1 MANYY
6 PITGIP
12 VPVRQDP
19 PPRREVASW
28 AVSSEPVDQIQVSL
42 FIRAVR
48 KLQEKNPIQDKLSFY
63 QIAGIH
69 GLPKVEWD
77 GAGGG
82 YYCPHNT
89 FTFPTW
95 HRPYMLLY
103 EQCLYN
109 VMKNDIIPTIPG
121 SDSVKEAWKQAAE
134 MWRLPYW
141 DWAIPQVDYGAGKE
155 KLGVPK
161 LVDDSEVW
169 ILKLGEKE
177 KEPVPNPLY
186 KFTNKLN
193 GEEVN
198 AGDKKKMGE
207 FALDN
212 MRSCSTY
219 DAGRNTERRSC
230 LLCRSRKVKC
240 DRQQPCGGCIRAA
253 STCIYPSGTGRAPK
267 RPQQSANNSVVLTRL
282 DRLESI
288 IRQLES
294 QQTQQEQPLDPS
306 AAALPPQGDQRNG
319 RLAIDSTSSVYVSN
333 VLWASLGDEIEELR
347 DMLHVSPSNNDD
359 DEEGDWQEETYE
371 KEEPVGTVG
380 LNAAIMGFRSLAH
393 SLRDYHPSISQ
404 SVALFEIFQT
414 NVAPLVKIF
423 HMPTLTKLFWD
434 AVASLDALDCN
445 MEALLFA
452 IYYAAIISTTDQNQC
467 PLGLPRHQALH
478 TYRFAV
484 EQAFAR
490 ADLLNTQN
498 MILLQAAALF
508 LCALRNEDDS
518 RTVWSLTALIVHIA
532 QAMGLHRD
540 GAAFGLRPL
549 ETELRR
555 RLWWFIVGLDQRS
568 SEYHGYEPIVS
579 ESSFDTRLPLNI
591 NDSDLTADLV
601 EPPTERDGATE
612 MTLSLIGWESIPIVR
627 KVSFIP
633 PHRRQARTTSS
644 GSVTELSLPERE
656 ALAEQ
661 LQSRLETRYL
671 AYCIP
676 DDPFLFVSATVARLI
691 IARVWLMVHY
701 PRKQVD
707 SSKEA
712 SAAPLQANLRDKIFL
727 LALEILELSCSAL
740 CNPNIAHWAWRSD
753 TYSQWHAVALVLSE
767 ICTRPPCRD
776 CDRAWAAVEILYDRW
791 RMKEHARKGTL
802 WKPIGRL
809 MAKARYVREMQSVDR
824 DCSTAG
830 SSSVMEA
837 SPDLPQV
844 AHHSNVTTTLDPLA
858 DIFSLAP
865 FMEMNPSLDDLF
877 LVGDDFVQ
885 VDMRS
890 GF

>member
-1 MANYY
+1 M
-6 PITGIP
+6 
-12 VPVRQDP
+12 
-19 PPRREVASW
+19 
-28 AVSSEPVDQIQVSL
+28 SE
-42 FIRAVR
+42 
-48 KLQEKNPIQDKLSFY
+48 SFTLR
-63 QIAGIH
+63 H
-69 GLPKVEWD
+69 HSP
-77 GAGGG
+77 
-82 YYCPHNT
+82 
-89 FTFPTW
+89 
-95 HRPYMLLY
+95 
-103 EQCLYN
+103 
-109 VMKNDIIPTIPG
+109 
-121 SDSVKEAWKQAAE
+121 
-134 MWRLPYW
+134 
-141 DWAIPQVDYGAGKE
+141 
-155 KLGVPK
+155 
-161 LVDDSEVW
+161 
-169 ILKLGEKE
+169 
-177 KEPVPNPLY
+177 
-186 KFTNKLN
+186 
-193 GEEVN
+193 
-198 AGDKKKMGE
+198 
-207 FALDN
+207 
-212 MRSCSTY
+212 
-219 DAGRNTERRSC
+219 RRSC

-253 STCIYPSGTGRAPK
+253 STCIYPTGTGRAPK
-267 RPQQSANNSVVLTRL
+267 RPLQSTNNPAVLDRL

-294 QQTQQEQPLDPS
+294 QQTQQQPLDSSTAP
-306 AAALPPQGDQRNG
+306 LPPQGDQRNG

-347 DMLHVSPSNNDD
+347 DLLHESSSDNND
-359 DEEGDWQEETYE
+359 DEEGIWPEETDE
-371 KEEPVGTVG
+371 KGEPVGAVG

-414 NVAPLVKIF
+414 NVAPVVKIF

-434 AVASLDALDCN
+434 AVASLDTLDCN
-445 MEALLFA
+445 TEALLFA
-452 IYYAAIISTTDQNQC
+452 IYYAAIISTTDQTQC
-467 PLGLPRHQALH
+467 PLGLPRPQALR
-478 TYRFAV
+478 TGRFAV
-484 EQAFAR
+484 EQALAR

-540 GAAFGLRPL
+540 GVAFGLRPL

-579 ESSFDTRLPLNI
+579 ESSFDTRLPLNV

-601 EPPTERDGATE
+601 QPPAERDGATE
-612 MTLSLIGWESIPIVR
+612 MTLSLIGFESIPIVR

-644 GSVTELSLPERE
+644 ASVTELSLPERE

-671 AYCIP
+671 AYCDP
-676 DDPFLFVSATVARLI
+676 TDPFLFVSATVARLI

-701 PRKQVD
+701 PRKRVD
-707 SSKEA
+707 SKDVST
-712 SAAPLQANLRDKIFL
+712 APLQASLQDKIFH
-727 LALEILELSCSAL
+727 LAIEILELSCFVL
-740 CNPNIAHWAWRSD
+740 CNPSIAHWAWRSD

-767 ICTRPPCRD
+767 ICTRPPCQD
-776 CDRAWAAVEILYDRW
+776 CDRAWAAVEVLYDRW

-809 MAKARYVREMQSVDR
+809 MAKAGYVRDMQSVAA
-824 DCSTAG
+824 SVGG
-830 SSSVMEA
+830 SSSVVEA
-837 SPDLPQV
+837 SPHLSPV
-844 AHHSNVTTTLDPLA
+844 AHRHNVTTTLDPLD

-865 FMEMNPSLDDLF
+865 FMEVGPSLDDLF
-877 LVGDDFVQ
+877 LVDGDFVQ
-885 VDMRS
+885 VDMRT

>member
-1 MANYY
+1 M
-6 PITGIP
+6 
-12 VPVRQDP
+12 
-19 PPRREVASW
+19 
-28 AVSSEPVDQIQVSL
+28 SEP
-42 FIRAVR
+42 
-48 KLQEKNPIQDKLSFY
+48 
-63 QIAGIH
+63 
-69 GLPKVEWD
+69 
-77 GAGGG
+77 
-82 YYCPHNT
+82 
-89 FTFPTW
+89 FTLR
-95 HRPYMLLY
+95 HHS
-103 EQCLYN
+103 Q
-109 VMKNDIIPTIPG
+109 
-121 SDSVKEAWKQAAE
+121 
-134 MWRLPYW
+134 
-141 DWAIPQVDYGAGKE
+141 
-155 KLGVPK
+155 
-161 LVDDSEVW
+161 
-169 ILKLGEKE
+169 
-177 KEPVPNPLY
+177 
-186 KFTNKLN
+186 
-193 GEEVN
+193 
-198 AGDKKKMGE
+198 
-207 FALDN
+207 
-212 MRSCSTY
+212 
-219 DAGRNTERRSC
+219 RRSC

-267 RPQQSANNSVVLTRL
+267 QPQQSTNNPAVLDRL

-294 QQTQQEQPLDPS
+294 QQTQHQPLDLS
-306 AAALPPQGDQRNG
+306 TVSLPPQGNQRNG

-347 DMLHVSPSNNDD
+347 DLLHGPPSTNDD
-359 DEEGDWQEETYE
+359 DDEGVWQEETDE
-371 KEEPVGTVG
+371 QEQPVGTIG

-414 NVAPLVKIF
+414 NVAPVVKIF

-434 AVASLDALDCN
+434 AVASLDTLDCN
-445 MEALLFA
+445 TEALLLA
-452 IYYAAIISTTDQNQC
+452 IYYAAIISTTDQTQC
-467 PLGLPRHQALH
+467 PLVLPRPQALR
-478 TYRFAV
+478 TFRFAI
-484 EQAFAR
+484 EQALAR

-540 GAAFGLRPL
+540 GTAFGLRPL

-601 EPPTERDGATE
+601 QPPTERDGATE
-612 MTLSLIGWESIPIVR
+612 MTLSLIGFESIPIVR

-633 PHRRQARTTSS
+633 PHRRQARTTSTA
-644 GSVTELSLPERE
+644 SVTELSLPERE

-671 AYCIP
+671 AYCDP
-676 DDPFLFVSATVARLI
+676 AEPFLFVSATVARLI

-701 PRKQVD
+701 PRKRVD
-707 SSKEA
+707 SCKEV
-712 SAAPLQANLRDKIFL
+712 SAAPLQASLQDKIFH
-727 LALEILELSCSAL
+727 LAIEISELSCSVL

-753 TYSQWHAVALVLSE
+753 TYSQWHAVAL
-767 ICTRPPCRD
+767 D

-809 MAKARYVREMQSVDR
+809 MAKARYVREMQSVDKG
-824 DCSTAG
+824 CSLAG
-830 SSSVMEA
+830 SSSVVEV
-837 SPDLPQV
+837 SPELPQV
-844 AHHSNVTTTLDPLA
+844 AHQNNVTTTLDPLD
-858 DIFSLAP
+858 DIFSLPP
-865 FMEMNPSLDDLF
+865 FMDMSPSLDDLF
-877 LVGDDFVQ
+877 LVDDDFVQ
-885 VDMRS
+885 VSMRT